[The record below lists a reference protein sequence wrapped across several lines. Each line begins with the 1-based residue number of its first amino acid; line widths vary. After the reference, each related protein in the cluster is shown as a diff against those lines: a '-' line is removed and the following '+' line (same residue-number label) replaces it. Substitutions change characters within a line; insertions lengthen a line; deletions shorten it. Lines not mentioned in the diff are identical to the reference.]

1 MLEPQAP
8 ARHSALDSSQ
18 SANSLNNADVLG
30 YQAEALSGVSRTFA
44 LTIPQLPMPLRDVV
58 GNAYLLCR
66 IADTIE
72 DEANLPLEKKEAY
85 LHRFVH
91 VVEGRASARDFGR
104 ELHPMLSEATIEAE
118 RNLVANMDTV
128 VGFTHGLRRPQRAAI
143 ERCIGIMAPGMA
155 EFQAMT
161 TVQGLRDMRD
171 FDRYCYCVAGV
182 VGETITELLCDHS
195 PAIRGRRDRLF
206 SLSAGFGQGLQM
218 VNILKDFWE
227 DRERGACWLP
237 RDVFAGV
244 GIDLSTLVPGKGDAR
259 KLAGALYRLIRV
271 AAGHL
276 GSAFQYTMLIPAR
289 EAGIRRFLLW
299 SLGMAVQTLGRLA
312 ESPAFINGEQVKIS
326 RKEVRAIV
334 LATSALV
341 RWDRGLGWMFDRA
354 VGRIARAR

>member
-1 MLEPQAP
+1 MTSDA
-8 ARHSALDSSQ
+8 SAL
-18 SANSLNNADVLG
+18 A
-30 YQAEALSGVSRTFA
+30 YQAEVLPGVSRTFA
-44 LTIPQLPMPLRDVV
+44 LTIPQLPTPLRDVV

-72 DEANLPLEKKEAY
+72 DEAALPLEKKEEF
-85 LHRFVH
+85 LHRFVN
-91 VVEGRASARDFGR
+91 VVKGQDPAGEFGR

-118 RNLVANMDTV
+118 RNLVANVDRV
-128 VGFTHGLRRPQRAAI
+128 VGITRGFQPEQQAAI

-155 EFQAMT
+155 EFQAKM

-171 FDRYCYCVAGV
+171 MDRYCYCVAGV

-195 PAIRGRRDRLF
+195 PGIRPQRGRLLA
-206 SLSAGFGQGLQM
+206 LSSSFGQGLQM
-218 VNILKDFWE
+218 VNILKDIWE

-237 RDVFAGV
+237 RDVFADA
-244 GIDLSTLVPGKGDAR
+244 GIDLSTLNPGNRAALR
-259 KLAGALYRLIRV
+259 KFAVAMRRLIRV

-289 EAGIRRFLLW
+289 EAGVRRFLLW
-299 SLGMAVQTLGRLA
+299 ALGMAVMTLRRLA
-312 ESPAFINGEQVKIS
+312 DNPAFVNGDQVKIS

-334 LATSALV
+334 LATSALT

-354 VGRIARAR
+354 VGRIAPA

>member
-1 MLEPQAP
+1 MT
-8 ARHSALDSSQ
+8 SNTDAL
-18 SANSLNNADVLG
+18 A
-30 YQAEALSGVSRTFA
+30 YQAEALAGVSRTFA
-44 LTIPQLPMPLRDVV
+44 LTIPQLPSPLCDVI

-72 DEANLPLEKKEAY
+72 DEATLPLEQKEAY
-85 LHRFVH
+85 LHRFVE
-91 VVEGRASARDFGR
+91 VVEGRASARAFARD
-104 ELHPMLSEATIEAE
+104 LHPLLSEATIEAE
-118 RNLVANMDTV
+118 RKLVANAHTV
-128 VGFTHGLRRPQRAAI
+128 VGFTHGLRRPQRAPI

-155 EFQAMT
+155 EFQT
-161 TVQGLRDMRD
+161 TMSADGLKDMRD
-171 FDRYCYCVAGV
+171 LDRYCYCVAGV
-182 VGETITELLCDHS
+182 VGETLTELFSDYS

-206 SLSAGFGQGLQM
+206 ALSSGFGQGLQM

-237 RDVFAGV
+237 RNVFAEV

-259 KLAGALYRLIRV
+259 KLAGAMYRLIRV

-312 ESPAFINGEQVKIS
+312 DSPGYVNGEQVKIS
-326 RKEVRAIV
+326 RKEVRAVV

-354 VGRIARAR
+354 VGRIARPG